1 MGEIHR
7 LPKPEDTERE
17 AGDWFARMNADDV
30 TADDQARFE
39 VWLHARSC
47 NAKAYA
53 ELCATW
59 KELRKSGPLV
69 RAVCFGQSMNAVSVR
84 SPRSRRWLAG
94 AAAATIGAI
103 VLGVGWNVYK
113 QKE

>member
-7 LPKPEDTERE
+7 LPNPEDTERE
-17 AGDWFARMNADDV
+17 AGDWFARMNADDA
-30 TADDQARFE
+30 TADDRARFE
-39 VWLHARSC
+39 AWLRARSC

-69 RAVCFGQSMNAVSVR
+69 RAVYFGQVMNAVAARPV
-84 SPRSRRWLAG
+84 RSRRWLPGAV
-94 AAAATIGAI
+94 AAA
-103 VLGVGWNVYK
+103 LGFIALGI
-113 QKE
+113 